1 MAIGIKR
8 DKNRKINMSG
18 NKQQHYL
25 EEQRQQKQL
34 SSDLGGLSSSGRG
47 KRQI

>member
-25 EEQRQQKQL
+25 EEQRQQRL

-47 KRQI
+47 EH